1 MNILTDDNCIVDV
14 TRLDDPEEQKKLQY
28 LFKLQ
33 SYKKNIILE
42 DEFNEKYRRLF
53 TKDQNISVED
63 LQDISTE
70 YIGRIDPYNP
80 VYIVRSTSYS
90 TVEELLDPK
99 NVVMTLPAIW
109 NKIGVINNVG
119 EDAMNVLQAFNNIAA
134 QGMDD
139 VGDRKKKAYSESVC
153 MAIQLMSDDN
163 KLDMNKQKAQEMA
176 KNVVTPK
183 VEEKVEDH
191 NDYLSDDIIQKYQN
205 TDVETHN
212 DKPIEHEEF
221 L

>member
-1 MNILTDDNCIVDV
+1 
-14 TRLDDPEEQKKLQY
+14 
-28 LFKLQ
+28 
-33 SYKKNIILE
+33 
-42 DEFNEKYRRLF
+42 
-53 TKDQNISVED
+53 
-63 LQDISTE
+63 
-70 YIGRIDPYNP
+70 
-80 VYIVRSTSYS
+80 
-90 TVEELLDPK
+90 
-99 NVVMTLPAIW
+99 
-109 NKIGVINNVG
+109 
-119 EDAMNVLQAFNNIAA
+119 
-134 QGMDD
+134 
-139 VGDRKKKAYSESVC
+139 